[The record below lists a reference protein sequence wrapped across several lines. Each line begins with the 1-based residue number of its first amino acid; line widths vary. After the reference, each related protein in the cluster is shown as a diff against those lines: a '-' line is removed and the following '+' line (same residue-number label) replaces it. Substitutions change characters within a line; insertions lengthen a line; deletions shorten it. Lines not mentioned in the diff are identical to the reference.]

1 MPDKSS
7 ILAVA
12 AASLLVL
19 SGIPRTA
26 DGKPDLSGLWRTD
39 NSADAELGKAMDAL
53 KPQPWAAALAKK
65 RKEELFKDSPGVLCL
80 PPGPVV
86 DLGVGK
92 MVQTPNRP
100 LGGRQPGSPKQR
112 LQRPDVA

>member
-26 DGKPDLSGLWRTD
+26 DGKANLAAPTPRMANGKPDLSGLWRTD
-39 NSADAELGKAMDAL
+39 NSADAELGQGRGPGEETQGRVVQRLARCAL
-53 KPQPWAAALAKK
+53 PA
-65 RKEELFKDSPGVLCL
+65 

-100 LGGRQPGSPKQR
+100 LGGRQ
-112 LQRPDVA
+112 